1 MALYDQY
8 TLGEVFRRQ
17 KTSANPFWISFF
29 PRQINFTTPEVA
41 FDKVFTDDRKL
52 APFVAPNVQG
62 RPQSLDGHETWSFK
76 PAYIKIKDVVHAEM
90 HLDRVAGE
98 DFGTGGNTLTIDQR
112 RQAVIATL
120 LASQKTRL
128 ANRLEWMAARAV
140 IDAKVVISGEDYP
153 AVTLDFKRDPSLT
166 ATLTGAAKWD
176 QATGDPLGD
185 LKDMRINANERS
197 GVRITKHVFGA
208 NAFDLFSKRVDLK
221 ELMNVNYG
229 GLEVRVSRINDS
241 YGDTMEY
248 IGTIAGLDGAGRIEI
263 WVNTA
268 RYIDPDT
275 GALTY
280 YLDQNTVVGVSDS
293 INGAR
298 CFGAINDARAQYQ
311 ALSVFNKN
319 WINEDPSV
327 EYLLMQSAPLMVP
340 GDPDASYSIKVA

>member
-8 TLGEVFRRQ
+8 TLAEVFRRQ
-17 KTSANPFWISFF
+17 KTAAAPFWLGFF

-41 FDKVFTDDRKL
+41 FDKVFSDERAL

-62 RPQSLDGHETWSFK
+62 RPQSLEGHETWSFK

-90 HLDRVAGE
+90 HLDRQAGE
-98 DFGTGGNTLTIDQR
+98 DFGTGGQTLSIEQR
-112 RQAVIATL
+112 RDAVIATL
-120 LASQKTRL
+120 LRKQKLKL

-140 IDAKVVISGEDYP
+140 IDAKVTIAGEDYP
-153 AVTLDFKRDPSLT
+153 SVTLDFKRDPSLT
-166 ATLTGAAKWD
+166 GVLAGAAKWD
-176 QATGDPLGD
+176 QATADPMAD
-185 LKDMRINANERS
+185 LKDMRINANELS
-197 GVRITKHVFGA
+197 GVRVTKHIFGA
-208 NAFDLFSKRVDLK
+208 NAWDLFTRRVDLK
-221 ELMNVNYG
+221 ELMNINYG
-229 GLEVRVSRINDS
+229 GMEVKVTRLTDS

-248 IGTIAGLDGAGRIEI
+248 VGTIAGLDGAGRIEC

-268 RYIDPDT
+268 RYINPDT
-275 GALTY
+275 GTLEY
-280 YLDQNTVVGVSDS
+280 LLDQNTVVGVSDS

-298 CFGAINDARAQYQ
+298 CFGAIMDAKARYQ